1 MGPGAPGLPGT
12 LACGEPRGVLRVK
25 GCPGAAKGL
34 GASRLM
40 LLPSHQVVA
49 PWRLP
54 EFYQRFPGRRELM
67 DYAKVG
73 AGVGWPWDAQGGR
86 GMLPT
91 AWWVTAASP
100 AQHPCSTMLER
111 SGWGFI
117 SPSIFFFSF
126 LSKSPII
133 TWLLMVTRFPRKRVP
148 AP

>member
-1 MGPGAPGLPGT
+1 MGPGSP
-12 LACGEPRGVLRVK
+12 GEPRGVPRGK
-25 GCPGAAKGL
+25 GGPGAARGP

-40 LLPSHQVVA
+40 FLPSRQVVA

-73 AGVGWPWDAQGGR
+73 AGVGQPRDARGGH
-86 GMLPT
+86 GMLAV
-91 AWWVTAASP
+91 AWQVTAASP
-100 AQHPCSTMLER
+100 AQHPCGTTLEP
-111 SGWGFI
+111 SGWGFF
-117 SPSIFFFSF
+117 SPSIFFFSSF

-133 TWLLMVTRFPRKRVP
+133 TWLSMVTRFPRERVP